1 MKNKKVARV
10 ITYGGLGNQLFQYS
24 FAHYL
29 TAKYESVILENTGL
43 EFRNCQYMLKDL
55 QGTCKQL
62 QFTTH
67 PTLSYD
73 NILARIL
80 LNTKISSAYS
90 NILLKNESFKDVYEG
105 AKENLFAPQIVD
117 NKNSNVTY
125 IGVWS
130 HWKYMY
136 PNKSVILSELNQFLN
151 TSIIKHQLEQEGPI
165 AVIHVRRSDFT
176 HHKNI
181 NKYGVIPLRYFE
193 DKIKKII
200 KADKKI
206 KIVTIT
212 DDKHRL
218 KYELPSKLFG
228 YILNPS
234 DCSSWQA
241 MSLMASARYVVA
253 SNSTFSWWGS
263 VLALENGGRAYT
275 PSRYFKGFY
284 VNDAYNLPGLIKYE
298 NKLVTNLKIQ

>member
-1 MKNKKVARV
+1 MKNIKVARV

-55 QGTCKQL
+55 QGTCKKL
-62 QFTTH
+62 QFNTH
-67 PTLSYD
+67 PTLSYE
-73 NILARIL
+73 NILARVL
-80 LNTKISSAYS
+80 LKTKISSAYS
-90 NILLKNESFKDVYEG
+90 NILLKNESFKNIYEG
-105 AKENLFAPQIVD
+105 VKSNLFDPQIID
-117 NKNSNVTY
+117 NKNFNVTY
-125 IGVWS
+125 RGLWS
-130 HWKYMY
+130 HWSYMY
-136 PNKSVILSELNQFLN
+136 PNKSIILGELNQFLN
-151 TSIIKHQLEQEGPI
+151 TGIKKHQLEREGPI
-165 AVIHVRRSDFT
+165 AVIHVRRSDYT

-181 NKYGVIPLRYFE
+181 NNYGIIPLKYFE
-193 DKIKKII
+193 NKIKEII
-200 KADKKI
+200 KSDKKI

-228 YILNPS
+228 NILNPS

-241 MSLMASARYVVA
+241 MSLMSSARYVVA

-263 VLALENGGRAYT
+263 VLALENGGRAYV
-275 PSRYFKGFY
+275 PSRYFKASD
-284 VNDAYNLPGLIKYE
+284 VKDALDFPGLVKYE
-298 NKLVTNLKIQ
+298 NELVNNLK